1 MSDQTEKRNC
11 NPYADI
17 MNLPRHVSVER
28 EHMSLYDRAAQF
40 SPFAAL
46 TGFEGAIRETAR
58 LTDHKIELDETQK
71 TILDEKL
78 RILRE
83 QMGEKQETAESEF
96 VYFRPDDKKVGGEY
110 ITVRGVVSKMDT
122 HGKTIIL
129 QDGSRI
135 PVDEIVDIT
144 GDLFQSVDNFFA

>member
-1 MSDQTEKRNC
+1 MSDQMEKRNC

-17 MNLPRHVSVER
+17 IDRPRHMSTER

-40 SPFAAL
+40 STFAAL

-58 LTDHKIELDETQK
+58 LTDRKIELDETQK

-83 QMGEKQETAESEF
+83 QMGEKQEKAESEF
-96 VYFRPDDKKVGGEY
+96 VYFCPDDKKMGGEY
-110 ITVRGVVSKMDT
+110 ITVRGIVSKMDT
-122 HGKTIIL
+122 HGKAIIL
-129 QDGSRI
+129 KNGVKI

-144 GDLFQSVDNFFA
+144 GDLFQNVDNFFA